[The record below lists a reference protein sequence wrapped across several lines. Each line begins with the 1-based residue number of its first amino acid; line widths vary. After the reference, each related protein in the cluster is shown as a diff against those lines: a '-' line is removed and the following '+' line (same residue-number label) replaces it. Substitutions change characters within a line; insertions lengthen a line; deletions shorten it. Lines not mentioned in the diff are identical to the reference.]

1 MSALSR
7 LNKAR
12 KSAADYTANHP
23 EAKHYTD
30 WRHWIIRKVKV
41 QRTWRNP
48 EDANLLY
55 CDNLDSLGWRNCG
68 DAHNIAPLG
77 YTGWYTDSFQDASYI
92 PVVLQL
98 PARDGK
104 EQYVP
109 AIRHSDWDTCTVYLN
124 EITDDKKQAANWA
137 DRNAEREAESCRE
150 EDAKDQA
157 QQQIAEAR
165 EAIHTINKEVLP
177 ALKELKGANLTPGIC
192 AVVRTGISELLADRR
207 SQFSTIKKL
216 EDDFWQAVP
225 R

>member
-30 WRHWIIRKVKV
+30 WRHWITRKVKV

>member
-1 MSALSR
+1 MSA
-7 LNKAR
+7 KAR
-12 KSAADYTANHP
+12 LAEAKRKAAKYLQDKP
-23 EAKHYTD
+23 DAKHYTD

-124 EITDDKKQAANWA
+124 EMTDDKKQAANWA

-157 QQQIAEAR
+157 EQQIAEAR